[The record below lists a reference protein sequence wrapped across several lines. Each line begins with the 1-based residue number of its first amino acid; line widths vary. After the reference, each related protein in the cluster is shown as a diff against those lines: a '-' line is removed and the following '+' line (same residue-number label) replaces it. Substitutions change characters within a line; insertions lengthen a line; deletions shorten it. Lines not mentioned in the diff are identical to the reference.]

1 MALQKIYKLR
11 HFPKPLPSKVYLDA
25 NFLFHCRIASG
36 KFYKVA
42 NALLSAFMIKRGCTL
57 NVSTLAL
64 DEVWKK
70 TPDVVAGRRVI
81 NNKHDWATNMPH
93 FRSNL
98 KSFIDFINRHK
109 NSGKLNVIGVPANVT
124 DDAHDIMVN
133 TPIMPRDAFH
143 VATALH
149 HGIPDIVSRDKDL
162 TNVNRNITVH
172 MYEY

>member
-1 MALQKIYKLR
+1 MAWIKNLMALQKIYKLR

-93 FRSNL
+93 FRSL
-98 KSFIDFINRHK
+98 SMSRTPPGHK
-109 NSGKLNVIGVPANVT
+109 PAY
-124 DDAHDIMVN
+124 
-133 TPIMPRDAFH
+133 
-143 VATALH
+143 
-149 HGIPDIVSRDKDL
+149 SRL
-162 TNVNRNITVH
+162 PLPENIKH
-172 MYEY
+172 Y